1 MESISKKILFLGLGL
16 AFAQPMATHAAEPL
30 AQASAQAAKVILGAT
45 LRTKVIENFLVPF
58 GRAAKDAL
66 LRTGAAVGTGLAIED
81 ICLSDDPGPLGAGVK
96 HFFADNL
103 GIIIPSNKCEA
114 STTALVGPRTVF
126 TASTTDSAPS
136 EPSPLPNTSHSTE
149 TSATVPGGENH
160 SSSNPTIS
168 GILPAT
174 STESSNS
181 VPQGL
186 SVESLENSASSLEEP
201 SSPSVSI
208 WDVLKISPKSGD
220 QAFPL
225 TDDEKKAFLQ
235 TVGNRVLENPVGG
248 STKTE
253 LHELVTKSLRT
264 TELSGNFDDSL
275 EPSSPGVSIWDV
287 LKISPKSGDQAF
299 PLTDDEKKAF
309 LQTVGNRVLEN
320 PVGGSTGGRISITI
334 TPVPKQAVSGAVGH
348 LGGSAE
354 APTTPPTQTSPT
366 PPVPTSTIPTPPAPT
381 PPPANLTPPPV
392 TPPAPP
398 APPVTPPVPPAPP
411 TPTPADTG
419 WIASLKNAITA
430 NPLVTT
436 ISNNPKMSAAVY
448 VVGGTLLIRL
458 YKQLK
463 LYGYRENFRRD
474 LDDFTQHNNQ
484 ASLEK
489 CARLMHQADPLR
501 YPNVGAVNR
510 QMATDFIDRFTT
522 KDIRLPWKHIWPLLV
537 APHALVF
544 SACGKIASLGLA

>member
-201 SSPSVSI
+201 SSPS
-208 WDVLKISPKSGD
+208 
-220 QAFPL
+220 
-225 TDDEKKAFLQ
+225 
-235 TVGNRVLENPVGG
+235 
-248 STKTE
+248 
-253 LHELVTKSLRT
+253 
-264 TELSGNFDDSL
+264 
-275 EPSSPGVSIWDV
+275 VSIWDV